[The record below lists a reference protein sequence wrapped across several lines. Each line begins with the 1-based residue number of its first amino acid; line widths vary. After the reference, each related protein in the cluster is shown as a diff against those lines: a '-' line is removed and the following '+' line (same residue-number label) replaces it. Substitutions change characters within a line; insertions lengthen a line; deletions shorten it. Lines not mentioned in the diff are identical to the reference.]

1 MNDSTLQAEALAD
14 ALYSVGVRDVVIAPG
29 SRSAPLALALARRD
43 QFNRHIHIDERSAG
57 FVALGISK
65 ASGRPVATVCT
76 SGTATANFHPAVLE
90 ASHSDVPL
98 IVITADRPSE
108 LQGIGS
114 NQTTNQSQLFGSAAR
129 HFVAIDAGDSLSW
142 LEDFSKIFDDLDGP
156 VHINIA
162 FREPLLTEESDSIPV
177 TSVIPAF
184 EVSAQAEKMAPAL
197 SELGITSGHRGVV
210 VVGHGLGTFSR
221 QEISVWATRLGW
233 PVVAEDPLSH
243 SAAIQHA
250 SLLVGTTFA
259 SEKLQPEVALV
270 IGKIG
275 LSRSVMAL
283 LTRTSRVIGIDSH
296 HEVSN
301 PLRKNDVQLA
311 ALPRV
316 DVDADPNWL
325 KAWHQASAKVA
336 GALALPTWSEQNLA
350 TIFARSLPSGSSL
363 FIGSSRP
370 IRDIEAF
377 AAPRAD
383 IEVFG
388 NRGLAGI
395 DGNISTA
402 IGISR
407 VRPGR
412 TFAYLGDIAFLHD
425 VNALLNDAP
434 NLTIVVVDNNGGG
447 IFSTLPQRGIDHFE
461 EVFGTPHNRDLP
473 AITSGFGVHVTRVAT
488 LQDFERALAEDHS
501 ALNVVIAVMPG
512 RDVNADNLKI
522 AIATAE
528 KALTQ

>member
-14 ALYSVGVRDVVIAPG
+14 ALYLVGVRDVVIAPG

-43 QFNRHIHIDERSAG
+43 QFNRHIQIDERVAG

-129 HFVAIDAGDSLSW
+129 HFIAIDAGDSLSW
-142 LEDFSKIFDDLDGP
+142 LADFPKIFDDLDGP

-162 FREPLLTEESDSIPV
+162 FREPLLPEGEVVPQ
-177 TSVIPAF
+177 VIPAF
-184 EVSAQAEKMAPAL
+184 EVSAQAEKMAPTL
-197 SELGITSGHRGVV
+197 SELGISSGQRGVV

-221 QEISVWATRLGW
+221 QEISAWAIRLGW

-243 SAAIQHA
+243 PAAIQHA

-259 SEKLQPEVALV
+259 SEQLQPEVALV

-283 LTRTSRVIGIDSH
+283 LTRTPRVIGIDSH
-296 HEVSN
+296 HEVSD
-301 PLRKNDVQLA
+301 PLRKNNVQLG

-316 DVDADPNWL
+316 DVDADPKWI

-336 GALALPTWSEQNLA
+336 GALALPTWSEQHLA
-350 TIFARSLPSGSSL
+350 AIFARSIPSGSSL

-402 IGISR
+402 IGVSR

-425 VNALLNDAP
+425 VNALLYDAP
-434 NLTIVVVDNNGGG
+434 NLTVVVIDNNGVG

-461 EVFGTPHNRDLP
+461 EIFGTPHNRDLT
-473 AITSGFGVHVTRVAT
+473 AIASGFGVHVTRVAT

-501 ALNVVIAVMPG
+501 ALNVIIAVMPG
-512 RDVNADNLKI
+512 RDANADNLKI

>member
-1 MNDSTLQAEALAD
+1 MNDSTLQAEALAE
-14 ALYSVGVRDVVIAPG
+14 ALYSAGVRDVVIAPG

-65 ASGRPVATVCT
+65 ATSRPVATVCT
-76 SGTATANFHPAVLE
+76 SGTATANFHPALLE

-114 NQTTNQSQLFGSAAR
+114 NQTTNQSALYGSALR
-129 HFVAIDAGDSLSW
+129 HFLEIEAGTSLAWIDHFNNAV
-142 LEDFSKIFDDLDGP
+142 DGLNGP
-156 VHINIA
+156 MQINIA
-162 FREPLLTEESDSIPV
+162 FREPLLPEGEVVSQ
-177 TSVIPAF
+177 VIPAF

-197 SELGITSGHRGVV
+197 SELGITSGQRGVV

-221 QEISVWATRLGW
+221 QEISAWSTRLGW

-301 PLRKNDVQLA
+301 PLRKNEVQLA

-325 KAWHQASAKVA
+325 QAWHQASAKA
-336 GALALPTWSEQNLA
+336 ADALALPTWSEQNLA
-350 TIFARSLPSGSSL
+350 AIFARSLPSRSSL

-377 AAPRAD
+377 AAPRGD
-383 IEVFG
+383 IDVFG

-412 TFAYLGDIAFLHD
+412 TFVYLGDIAFLHD
-425 VNALLNDAP
+425 VNALINDAP
-434 NLTIVVVDNNGGG
+434 NLTVVVVDNNGGG
-447 IFSTLPQRGIDHFE
+447 IFSTLPQRGVDHFE
-461 EVFGTPHNRDLP
+461 EVFGTPHNRDLT
-473 AITSGFGVHVTRVAT
+473 AIAAGFGIHVTRVAS
-488 LQDFERALAEDHS
+488 LQEFEQALSQEHA
-501 ALNVVIAVMPG
+501 ALNVIIAAMPS
-512 RDVNADNLKI
+512 RDTSADSLKS
-522 AIATAE
+522 AMALVE
-528 KALTQ
+528 KALQG

>member
-14 ALYSVGVRDVVIAPG
+14 ALYSAGVRDVVIAPG

-43 QFNRHIHIDERSAG
+43 HFTRHIHIDERSAG

-65 ASGRPVATVCT
+65 ATGHPVATVCT
-76 SGTATANFHPAVLE
+76 SGTATANFHPALLE
-90 ASHSDVPL
+90 ASHSNVPL

-108 LQGIGS
+108 LQGIGA
-114 NQTTNQSQLFGSAAR
+114 NQTTNQSALYGSALR
-129 HFVAIDAGDSLSW
+129 HFLEIEAGTSLAWIDRFNNAV
-142 LEDFSKIFDDLDGP
+142 DGLNGP
-156 VHINIA
+156 MQINIA
-162 FREPLLTEESDSIPV
+162 FREPLLPEGEVASQ
-177 TSVIPAF
+177 VIPAF
-184 EVSAQAEKMAPAL
+184 EVSTQAEKMAPAL
-197 SELGITSGHRGVV
+197 SELGITSGQRGVV
-210 VVGHGLGTFSR
+210 VVGHGLGTFSS

-259 SEKLQPEVALV
+259 SEQLQPEVALV

-283 LTRTSRVIGIDSH
+283 ITRTPRVIGIDSH

-301 PLRKNDVQLA
+301 PLRKNSVQLS

-316 DVDADPNWL
+316 DVDAEPNWL
-325 KAWHQASAKVA
+325 NAWQAASVKIAS
-336 GALALPTWSEQNLA
+336 ALALPTWSEQNLA
-350 TIFARSLPSGSSL
+350 AIFARSLPSGSTL

-377 AAPRAD
+377 AAPRGD
-383 IEVFG
+383 ISVFG

-395 DGNISTA
+395 DGNVSTA

-407 VRPGR
+407 VTQGR

-425 VNALLNDAP
+425 VNALLNNAP
-434 NLTIVVVDNNGGG
+434 NLTVVVVDNNGGG
-447 IFSTLPQRGIDHFE
+447 IFSTLPQRGVDHFE
-461 EVFGTPHNRDLP
+461 EVFGTPHNRDLA
-473 AITSGFGVHVTRVAT
+473 AIAGGFGVHVTRVEN
-488 LQDFERALAEDHS
+488 LQEFEFAFPQQHAALNVIIAAMPSRDSSADSLKSAIALAERALQA
-501 ALNVVIAVMPG
+501 
-512 RDVNADNLKI
+512 
-522 AIATAE
+522 
-528 KALTQ
+528 

>member
-1 MNDSTLQAEALAD
+1 MNDSTLQAEALAE
-14 ALYSVGVRDVVIAPG
+14 ALYSAGVRDVVIAPG

-65 ASGRPVATVCT
+65 ATSRPVATVCT
-76 SGTATANFHPAVLE
+76 SGTATANFHPALLE

-114 NQTTNQSQLFGSAAR
+114 NQTTNQSALYGSALR
-129 HFVAIDAGDSLSW
+129 HFLEIEAGTSLAWIDHFNNAV
-142 LEDFSKIFDDLDGP
+142 DGLNGP
-156 VHINIA
+156 MQINIA
-162 FREPLLTEESDSIPV
+162 FREPLLPEGEVVSQ
-177 TSVIPAF
+177 VIPAF

-197 SELGITSGHRGVV
+197 SELGITSGQRGVV

-221 QEISVWATRLGW
+221 REISAWSTRLGW

-283 LTRTSRVIGIDSH
+283 LTRTARVIGIDSH

-301 PLRKNDVQLA
+301 PLRKNEVQLA

-325 KAWHQASAKVA
+325 QAWHQASAKA
-336 GALALPTWSEQNLA
+336 ADALALPTWSEQNLA
-350 TIFARSLPSGSSL
+350 AIFARSLPSGSSL

-377 AAPRAD
+377 AAPRGD
-383 IEVFG
+383 IDVFG

-412 TFAYLGDIAFLHD
+412 TFVYLGDIAFLHD
-425 VNALLNDAP
+425 VNALINDAP
-434 NLTIVVVDNNGGG
+434 NLTVVVVDNNGGG
-447 IFSTLPQRGIDHFE
+447 IFSTLPQRGVDHFE
-461 EVFGTPHNRDLP
+461 EVFGTPHNRDLT
-473 AITSGFGVHVTRVAT
+473 AIAAGFGVHVTRVAS
-488 LQDFERALAEDHS
+488 LQEFEQALSQEHA
-501 ALNVVIAVMPG
+501 ALNVIIAAMPS
-512 RDVNADNLKI
+512 RDTSADSLKS
-522 AIATAE
+522 AMALVE
-528 KALTQ
+528 KALQG

>member
-1 MNDSTLQAEALAD
+1 
-14 ALYSVGVRDVVIAPG
+14 
-29 SRSAPLALALARRD
+29 
-43 QFNRHIHIDERSAG
+43 
-57 FVALGISK
+57 
-65 ASGRPVATVCT
+65 
-76 SGTATANFHPAVLE
+76 
-90 ASHSDVPL
+90 
-98 IVITADRPSE
+98 
-108 LQGIGS
+108 
-114 NQTTNQSQLFGSAAR
+114 
-129 HFVAIDAGDSLSW
+129 
-142 LEDFSKIFDDLDGP
+142 
-156 VHINIA
+156 
-162 FREPLLTEESDSIPV
+162 
-177 TSVIPAF
+177 
-184 EVSAQAEKMAPAL
+184 
-197 SELGITSGHRGVV
+197 
-210 VVGHGLGTFSR
+210 
-221 QEISVWATRLGW
+221 
-233 PVVAEDPLSH
+233 
-243 SAAIQHA
+243 
-250 SLLVGTTFA
+250 
-259 SEKLQPEVALV
+259 
-270 IGKIG
+270 
-275 LSRSVMAL
+275 MAL

-301 PLRKNDVQLA
+301 PLRKNEVQLA

>member
-1 MNDSTLQAEALAD
+1 MNDSTLQAEALAE
-14 ALYSVGVRDVVIAPG
+14 ALYSAGVRDVVIAPG
-29 SRSAPLALALARRD
+29 SRSAPLALALAR
-43 QFNRHIHIDERSAG
+43 HERSAG

-65 ASGRPVATVCT
+65 ATSRPVATVCT
-76 SGTATANFHPAVLE
+76 SGTATANYHPALLE

-114 NQTTNQSQLFGSAAR
+114 NQTTNQSALYGSALR
-129 HFVAIDAGDSLSW
+129 HFLEIEAGTSLAWIDHFNNAV
-142 LEDFSKIFDDLDGP
+142 DGLNGP
-156 VHINIA
+156 MQINIA
-162 FREPLLTEESDSIPV
+162 FREPLLPEGEVVSQ
-177 TSVIPAF
+177 VIPAF

-197 SELGITSGHRGVV
+197 SELGITSGQRGVV

-221 QEISVWATRLGW
+221 QEISAWSTRLGW

-316 DVDADPNWL
+316 DVDADPKWL

-350 TIFARSLPSGSSL
+350 AIFARSLPSGSSL

-395 DGNISTA
+395 DGNTSTA

-412 TFAYLGDIAFLHD
+412 TFVYLGDIAFLHD
-425 VNALLNDAP
+425 VNALINDAP
-434 NLTIVVVDNNGGG
+434 NLTVVVVDNNGGG
-447 IFSTLPQRGIDHFE
+447 IFSTLPQRGVNGFE
-461 EVFGTPHNRDLP
+461 TVFGTPHGLNP
-473 AITSGFGVHVTRVAT
+473 AAIAKAMGVDAKQISSLKELETEIKGPISGV
-488 LQDFERALAEDHS
+488 S
-501 ALNVVIAVMPG
+501 VVVCDVPG
-512 RDVNADNLKI
+512 RETNADNLKSI
-522 AIATAE
+522 YESLSSI
-528 KALTQ
+528 

>member
-1 MNDSTLQAEALAD
+1 MNDSTLQAEALAE
-14 ALYSVGVRDVVIAPG
+14 ALYSAGVRDVVIAPG

-43 QFNRHIHIDERSAG
+43 QFKRHIHIDERSAG

-65 ASGRPVATVCT
+65 ATSRPVATVCT
-76 SGTATANFHPAVLE
+76 SGTATANFYPALLE

-108 LQGIGS
+108 LQGIGA
-114 NQTTNQSQLFGSAAR
+114 NQTTNQSALYGSALR
-129 HFVAIDAGDSLSW
+129 HFLEIEAGASLAWIDRFHNAV
-142 LEDFSKIFDDLDGP
+142 DGLNGP
-156 VHINIA
+156 MHINIA
-162 FREPLLTEESDSIPV
+162 FREPLLPEGEVLSQVIPV
-177 TSVIPAF
+177 SEA
-184 EVSAQAEKMAPAL
+184 SAQAEKQPSAL
-197 SELGITSGHRGVV
+197 SELGITSGQRGVV
-210 VVGHGLGTFSR
+210 VVGHGLGSFSR
-221 QEISVWATRLGW
+221 QEISAWVTRLGW

-243 SAAIQHA
+243 SGAIQHA

-275 LSRSVMAL
+275 LSRSVMAM

-301 PLRKNDVQLA
+301 PLRKNSVQLA
-311 ALPRV
+311 VLPHV
-316 DVDADPNWL
+316 DVDADPEWL
-325 KAWHQASAKVA
+325 QAWHQASEKAA
-336 GALALPTWSEQNLA
+336 AALALPVWSEQNLA
-350 TIFARSLPSGSSL
+350 AHFARSLPNGSAL

-377 AAPRAD
+377 AAPRGD

-395 DGNISTA
+395 DGNMSTA

-407 VRPGR
+407 VTPGR

-425 VNALLNDAP
+425 VNALMNDAP
-434 NLTIVVVDNNGGG
+434 NLTVVVVDNNGGG
-447 IFSTLPQRGIDHFE
+447 IFSTLPQRGVEHFE
-461 EVFGTPHNRDLP
+461 EVFGTPHNRDLT
-473 AITSGFGVHVTRVAT
+473 AIAAGFGVHVTRVESI
-488 LQDFERALAEDHS
+488 QEFEQALSQEHA
-501 ALNVVIAVMPG
+501 ALNVIIAAMPS
-512 RDVNADNLKI
+512 RDTSADSLKSALALI
-522 AIATAE
+522 E
-528 KALTQ
+528 KALQG

>member
-1 MNDSTLQAEALAD
+1 MNDSTLQAEALAE
-14 ALYSVGVRDVVIAPG
+14 ALYSAGVRDVVIAPG

-65 ASGRPVATVCT
+65 ATSRPVATVCT
-76 SGTATANFHPAVLE
+76 SGTATANFHPALLE

-114 NQTTNQSQLFGSAAR
+114 NQTTNQSALYGSALR
-129 HFVAIDAGDSLSW
+129 HFLEIEAGTSLAWIDHFNNAV
-142 LEDFSKIFDDLDGP
+142 DGLNGP
-156 VHINIA
+156 MQINIA
-162 FREPLLTEESDSIPV
+162 FREPLLPEGEVVSQ
-177 TSVIPAF
+177 VIPAF

-197 SELGITSGHRGVV
+197 SELGITSGQRGVV

-221 QEISVWATRLGW
+221 REISAWSTRLGW

-250 SLLVGTTFA
+250 SILVGTTFA

-325 KAWHQASAKVA
+325 KAWHQASAKAA

-350 TIFARSLPSGSSL
+350 AIFARSLPSGSSL

-377 AAPRAD
+377 AAPRGD
-383 IEVFG
+383 IDVFG

-412 TFAYLGDIAFLHD
+412 TFVYLGDIAFLHD
-425 VNALLNDAP
+425 VNALINDAP
-434 NLTIVVVDNNGGG
+434 NLTVVVVDNNGGG
-447 IFSTLPQRGIDHFE
+447 IFSTLPQRGVDHFE
-461 EVFGTPHNRDLP
+461 EVFGTPHNRDLT
-473 AITSGFGVHVTRVAT
+473 AIAAGFGVHVTRVAS
-488 LQDFERALAEDHS
+488 LQEFEQALSQEHA
-501 ALNVVIAVMPG
+501 ALNVIIAAMPS
-512 RDVNADNLKI
+512 RDTSADSLKS
-522 AIATAE
+522 AMALVE
-528 KALTQ
+528 KALQG

>member
-1 MNDSTLQAEALAD
+1 MNDSTLQAEALAE
-14 ALYSVGVRDVVIAPG
+14 ALYSAGVRDVVIAPG

-65 ASGRPVATVCT
+65 ATSRPVATVCT
-76 SGTATANFHPAVLE
+76 SGTATANFHPALLE

-114 NQTTNQSQLFGSAAR
+114 NQTTNQSALYGSALR
-129 HFVAIDAGDSLSW
+129 HFLEIEAGTSLAWIDHFNNAV
-142 LEDFSKIFDDLDGP
+142 DGLNGP
-156 VHINIA
+156 MQINIA
-162 FREPLLTEESDSIPV
+162 FREPLLPEGEVVSQ
-177 TSVIPAF
+177 VIPAF

-197 SELGITSGHRGVV
+197 SELGITSGQRGVV
-210 VVGHGLGTFSR
+210 VVGYGLGTFSR
-221 QEISVWATRLGW
+221 QEFSAWSTRLGW

-301 PLRKNDVQLA
+301 PLRKNEVQLA

-325 KAWHQASAKVA
+325 QAWHQASAKA
-336 GALALPTWSEQNLA
+336 ADALALPTWSEQNLA
-350 TIFARSLPSGSSL
+350 AIFARSLPSRSSL

-377 AAPRAD
+377 AAPRGD
-383 IEVFG
+383 IDVFG

-412 TFAYLGDIAFLHD
+412 TFVYLGDIAFLHD
-425 VNALLNDAP
+425 VNALINDAP
-434 NLTIVVVDNNGGG
+434 NLTVVVVDNNGGG
-447 IFSTLPQRGIDHFE
+447 IFSTLPQRGVDHFE
-461 EVFGTPHNRDLP
+461 EVFGTPHNRDLT
-473 AITSGFGVHVTRVAT
+473 AIAAGFGIHVTRVAS
-488 LQDFERALAEDHS
+488 LQEFEQALSQEHA
-501 ALNVVIAVMPG
+501 ALNVIIAAMPS
-512 RDVNADNLKI
+512 RDTSADSLKS
-522 AIATAE
+522 AMALVE
-528 KALTQ
+528 KALQG

>member
-1 MNDSTLQAEALAD
+1 MNDSTLQAEALAE
-14 ALYSVGVRDVVIAPG
+14 ALYSAGVRDVVIAPG

-65 ASGRPVATVCT
+65 ATSRPVATVCT
-76 SGTATANFHPAVLE
+76 SGTATANFHPALLE

-114 NQTTNQSQLFGSAAR
+114 NQTTNQSALYGSALR
-129 HFVAIDAGDSLSW
+129 HFLEIEAGTSLAWIDHFNNAV
-142 LEDFSKIFDDLDGP
+142 DGLNGP
-156 VHINIA
+156 MQINIA
-162 FREPLLTEESDSIPV
+162 FREPLLPEGEVVSQ
-177 TSVIPAF
+177 VIPAF
-184 EVSAQAEKMAPAL
+184 EVSTQAERMAPAL
-197 SELGITSGHRGVV
+197 SELGITSGQRGVV

-221 QEISVWATRLGW
+221 QEISAWSTRLGW

-301 PLRKNDVQLA
+301 PLRKNEVQLA

-325 KAWHQASAKVA
+325 QAWHQASAKA
-336 GALALPTWSEQNLA
+336 ADALALPTWSEQNLA
-350 TIFARSLPSGSSL
+350 AIFARSLPSGSSL

-377 AAPRAD
+377 AAPRGD
-383 IEVFG
+383 IDVFG

-412 TFAYLGDIAFLHD
+412 TFVYLGDIAFLHD
-425 VNALLNDAP
+425 VNALINDAP
-434 NLTIVVVDNNGGG
+434 NLTVVVVDNNGGG
-447 IFSTLPQRGIDHFE
+447 IFSTLPQRGVDHFE
-461 EVFGTPHNRDLP
+461 EVFGTPHNRDLT
-473 AITSGFGVHVTRVAT
+473 AIAAGFGVHVTRVAS
-488 LQDFERALAEDHS
+488 LQEFEQALSQEHA
-501 ALNVVIAVMPG
+501 ALNVIIAAMPS
-512 RDVNADNLKI
+512 RDTSADSLKS
-522 AIATAE
+522 AMALVE
-528 KALTQ
+528 KALQG

>member
-1 MNDSTLQAEALAD
+1 MNDSTLQAEALAE
-14 ALYSVGVRDVVIAPG
+14 ALYSAGVRDVVIAPG

-65 ASGRPVATVCT
+65 ATSRPVATVCT
-76 SGTATANFHPAVLE
+76 SGTATANFHPALLE

-114 NQTTNQSQLFGSAAR
+114 NQTTNQSALYGSALR
-129 HFVAIDAGDSLSW
+129 HFLEIEAGTSLAWIDHFNNAV
-142 LEDFSKIFDDLDGP
+142 DGLNGP
-156 VHINIA
+156 MQINIA
-162 FREPLLTEESDSIPV
+162 FREPLLPEGEVVSQ
-177 TSVIPAF
+177 VIPAF

-197 SELGITSGHRGVV
+197 SELGITSGQRGVV

-221 QEISVWATRLGW
+221 REISAWSTRLGW

-250 SLLVGTTFA
+250 SILVGTTFA

-301 PLRKNDVQLA
+301 PLRKNEVQLA

-325 KAWHQASAKVA
+325 QAWHQASAKA
-336 GALALPTWSEQNLA
+336 ADALALPTWSEQNLA
-350 TIFARSLPSGSSL
+350 AIFARSLPSGSSL

-377 AAPRAD
+377 AAPRGD
-383 IEVFG
+383 IDVFG

-412 TFAYLGDIAFLHD
+412 TFVYLGDIAFLHD
-425 VNALLNDAP
+425 VNALINDAP
-434 NLTIVVVDNNGGG
+434 NLTVVVVDNNGGG
-447 IFSTLPQRGIDHFE
+447 IFSTLPQRGVDHFE
-461 EVFGTPHNRDLP
+461 EVFGTPHNRDLT
-473 AITSGFGVHVTRVAT
+473 AIAAGFGVHVTRVAS
-488 LQDFERALAEDHS
+488 LQEFEQALSQEHA
-501 ALNVVIAVMPG
+501 ALNVIIAAMPS
-512 RDVNADNLKI
+512 RDTSADSLKS
-522 AIATAE
+522 AMALVE
-528 KALTQ
+528 KALQG

>member
-14 ALYSVGVRDVVIAPG
+14 ALYLVGVRDVVIAPG

-43 QFNRHIHIDERSAG
+43 QFNRHLHIDERSAG

-76 SGTATANFHPAVLE
+76 SGTATANFYPAVLE

-114 NQTTNQSQLFGSAAR
+114 NQTTNQSTLYGSAVR
-129 HFVAIDAGDSLSW
+129 HFLEIEAGRSLEWIEHFNSAVHG
-142 LEDFSKIFDDLDGP
+142 LNGP
-156 VHINIA
+156 MQINIA
-162 FREPLLTEESDSIPV
+162 FREPLLPEGEADTQ
-177 TSVIPAF
+177 VIPAF
-184 EVSAQAEKMAPAL
+184 EVSAQAEKMAPTL
-197 SELGITSGHRGVV
+197 SELGITSGQRGVV

-221 QEISVWATRLGW
+221 QEISAWATRLGW

-259 SEKLQPEVALV
+259 SEQLQPEVALV

-283 LTRTSRVIGIDSH
+283 LTRTPRVVGIDSH
-296 HEVSN
+296 HEVSD
-301 PLRKNDVQLA
+301 PLHKNNVQLA

-316 DVDADPNWL
+316 DVDADPNWV

-336 GALALPTWSEQNLA
+336 GALALPTWSEQRLA
-350 TIFARSLPSGSSL
+350 SVFASSLPSGASL

-377 AAPRAD
+377 AAPRGDLA
-383 IEVFG
+383 VFG

-407 VRPGR
+407 ARPGR

-425 VNALLNDAP
+425 INALLSDAP
-434 NLTIVVVDNNGGG
+434 NLTVVVVDNNGGG
-447 IFSTLPQRGIDHFE
+447 IFSTLPQRGIMHFE
-461 EVFGTPHNRDLP
+461 EVFGTPHNRDLA
-473 AITSGFGVHVTRVAT
+473 AIASGFGVHVTRVAT
-488 LQDFERALAEDHS
+488 LKDFERALAEDHP
-501 ALNVVIAVMPG
+501 ALDVIIAVMPS
-512 RDVNADNLKI
+512 RDNNADNLKI

-528 KALTQ
+528 NALTQ

>member
-1 MNDSTLQAEALAD
+1 MNDSTLQAEALAE
-14 ALYSVGVRDVVIAPG
+14 ALYSAGVRDVVIAPG

-65 ASGRPVATVCT
+65 ATSRPVATVCT
-76 SGTATANFHPAVLE
+76 SGTATANFHPALLE

-114 NQTTNQSQLFGSAAR
+114 NQTTNQSALYGSALR
-129 HFVAIDAGDSLSW
+129 HFLEIEAGTSLAWIDHFNNAV
-142 LEDFSKIFDDLDGP
+142 DGLNGP
-156 VHINIA
+156 MQINIA
-162 FREPLLTEESDSIPV
+162 FREPLLPEGEVVSQ
-177 TSVIPAF
+177 VIPAF

-197 SELGITSGHRGVV
+197 SELGITSGQRGVV

-221 QEISVWATRLGW
+221 QEISAWSTRLGW

-301 PLRKNDVQLA
+301 PLRKNEVQLA

-325 KAWHQASAKVA
+325 QAWHQASAKA
-336 GALALPTWSEQNLA
+336 ADALALPTWSEQNLA
-350 TIFARSLPSGSSL
+350 AIFARSLPSGSSL

-377 AAPRAD
+377 AAPRGD
-383 IEVFG
+383 IDVFG

-412 TFAYLGDIAFLHD
+412 TFVYLGDIAFLHD
-425 VNALLNDAP
+425 VNALINDAP
-434 NLTIVVVDNNGGG
+434 NLTVVVVDNNGGG
-447 IFSTLPQRGIDHFE
+447 IFSTLPQRGVDHFE
-461 EVFGTPHNRDLP
+461 EVFGTPHNRDLT
-473 AITSGFGVHVTRVAT
+473 AIAAGFGVHVTRVAS
-488 LQDFERALAEDHS
+488 LQEFEQALSQEHA
-501 ALNVVIAVMPG
+501 ALNVIIAAMPS
-512 RDVNADNLKI
+512 RDTSADSLKS
-522 AIATAE
+522 AMALVE
-528 KALTQ
+528 KALQG

>member
-14 ALYSVGVRDVVIAPG
+14 ALYLVGVRDVVIAPG

-76 SGTATANFHPAVLE
+76 SGTATANFFPALME

-162 FREPLLTEESDSIPV
+162 FREPLLPEDSHSKPV
-177 TSVIPAF
+177 TAVT
-184 EVSAQAEKMAPAL
+184 ERQNKEKWELSTHKSL
-197 SELGITSGHRGVV
+197 SELGVSSDHRGVV
-210 VVGHGLGTFSR
+210 ILGHGLGV
-221 QEISVWATRLGW
+221 ISPAELLTWTSALGW
-233 PVVAEDPLSH
+233 PVIAENPLSH
-243 SAAIQHA
+243 ANAIAHA
-250 SLLVGTTFA
+250 SLFVG
-259 SEKLQPEVALV
+259 SEYALNYLQPEVAIV
-270 IGKIG
+270 AGKIG

-283 LTRTSRVIGIDSH
+283 ITRTPQVIGIDSH

-301 PLRKNDVQLA
+301 PLRKNEIQLGALPPVDVFGNEKWLELWRAASARVSA
-311 ALPRV
+311 AL
-316 DVDADPNWL
+316 D
-325 KAWHQASAKVA
+325 
-336 GALALPTWSEQNLA
+336 LPEWSEQRLA
-350 TIFARSLPSGSSL
+350 SIFASSLPSGASL

-370 IRDIEAF
+370 IRDIEGF
-377 AAPRAD
+377 AAPRGDLA
-383 IEVFG
+383 VFG

-395 DGNISTA
+395 DGNVSTS

-407 VRPGR
+407 ARSGR

-425 VNALLNDAP
+425 ISALLSDAP
-434 NLTIVVVDNNGGG
+434 DLTVVVVDNNGGG

-461 EVFGTPHNRDLP
+461 EVFGTPHNRDLT
-473 AITSGFGVHVTRVAT
+473 AIASGFGVHVTRVAT
-488 LQDFERALAEDHS
+488 LKDFERALAEDHP
-501 ALNVVIAVMPG
+501 ALNVIVAVMPS
-512 RDVNADNLKI
+512 RDASADNLKS
-522 AIATAE
+522 AIAAAE
-528 KALTQ
+528 KALTV

>member
-14 ALYSVGVRDVVIAPG
+14 ALYLVGVRDVVIAPG
-29 SRSAPLALALARRD
+29 SRSAPLALAMARRD
-43 QFNRHIHIDERSAG
+43 QFNRHIHIDERVAG

-76 SGTATANFHPAVLE
+76 SGTATANFFPALME

-114 NQTTNQSQLFGSAAR
+114 NQTTNQSKLFGSTAR
-129 HFVAIDAGDSLSW
+129 YFVAIDAGDSLSW
-142 LEDFSKIFDDLDGP
+142 LADFTQIFDDLDGP

-162 FREPLLTEESDSIPV
+162 FREPLLPEGEVVPK
-177 TSVIPAF
+177 VIPAL
-184 EVSAQAEKMAPAL
+184 EASKKAEKIAPTL
-197 SELGITSGHRGVV
+197 SELGITSGQRGVV

-221 QEISVWATRLGW
+221 QEISAWATRLGW

-259 SEKLQPEVALV
+259 SEQLQPEVALV

-283 LTRTSRVIGIDSH
+283 LTRTPRVIGIDSH
-296 HEVSN
+296 NEVSD
-301 PLRKNDVQLA
+301 PLRKNSVQLA

-316 DVDADPNWL
+316 DIDADPNWV
-325 KAWHQASAKVA
+325 KAWHQASAQVA

-350 TIFARSLPSGSSL
+350 AIFARSLPSGSSL

-407 VRPGR
+407 ARPER

-425 VNALLNDAP
+425 ANALLYDAP
-434 NLTIVVVDNNGGG
+434 NLTVVVVDNNGGG
-447 IFSTLPQRGIDHFE
+447 IFSTLPQRGVDHFE
-461 EVFGTPHNRDLP
+461 EVFGTPHNRDLT
-473 AITSGFGVHVTRVAT
+473 AIASGFGVHVTRVAT
-488 LQDFERALAEDHS
+488 LEDFEQALTEDHY
-501 ALNVVIAVMPG
+501 ALNVIIAVMPS
-512 RDVNADNLKI
+512 REASADNLKT
-522 AIATAE
+522 AVASAE
-528 KALTQ
+528 KALTV

>member
-1 MNDSTLQAEALAD
+1 MNDSTLQAEALAE
-14 ALYSVGVRDVVIAPG
+14 ALYSAGVRDVVIAPG

-65 ASGRPVATVCT
+65 ATSRPVATVCT
-76 SGTATANFHPAVLE
+76 SGTATANYHPALLE

-114 NQTTNQSQLFGSAAR
+114 NQTTNQSALYGSALR
-129 HFVAIDAGDSLSW
+129 HFLEIEAGTSLAWIDHFNNAV
-142 LEDFSKIFDDLDGP
+142 DGLNGP
-156 VHINIA
+156 MQINIA
-162 FREPLLTEESDSIPV
+162 FREPLLPEGEVVSQ
-177 TSVIPAF
+177 VIPAF

-197 SELGITSGHRGVV
+197 SELGITSGQRGVV

-221 QEISVWATRLGW
+221 REISAWSTRLGW

-250 SLLVGTTFA
+250 SILVGTTFA

-301 PLRKNDVQLA
+301 PLRKNEVQLA

-325 KAWHQASAKVA
+325 QAWHQASAKA
-336 GALALPTWSEQNLA
+336 ADALALPTWSEQNLA
-350 TIFARSLPSGSSL
+350 AIFARSLPSGSSL

-377 AAPRAD
+377 AAPRGD
-383 IEVFG
+383 IDVFG

-412 TFAYLGDIAFLHD
+412 TFVYLGDIAFLHD
-425 VNALLNDAP
+425 VNALINDAP
-434 NLTIVVVDNNGGG
+434 NLTVVVVDNNGGG
-447 IFSTLPQRGIDHFE
+447 IFSTLPQRGVDHFE
-461 EVFGTPHNRDLP
+461 EVFGTPHNRDLT
-473 AITSGFGVHVTRVAT
+473 AIAAGFGVHVTRVAS
-488 LQDFERALAEDHS
+488 LQEFEQALSQEHA
-501 ALNVVIAVMPG
+501 ALNVIIAAMPS
-512 RDVNADNLKI
+512 RDTSADSLKS
-522 AIATAE
+522 AMALVE
-528 KALTQ
+528 KALQG

>member
-1 MNDSTLQAEALAD
+1 
-14 ALYSVGVRDVVIAPG
+14 
-29 SRSAPLALALARRD
+29 
-43 QFNRHIHIDERSAG
+43 
-57 FVALGISK
+57 
-65 ASGRPVATVCT
+65 
-76 SGTATANFHPAVLE
+76 
-90 ASHSDVPL
+90 
-98 IVITADRPSE
+98 
-108 LQGIGS
+108 
-114 NQTTNQSQLFGSAAR
+114 
-129 HFVAIDAGDSLSW
+129 
-142 LEDFSKIFDDLDGP
+142 
-156 VHINIA
+156 
-162 FREPLLTEESDSIPV
+162 
-177 TSVIPAF
+177 
-184 EVSAQAEKMAPAL
+184 MAPAL

-301 PLRKNDVQLA
+301 PLRKNEVQLA

>member
-114 NQTTNQSQLFGSAAR
+114 NQTTNQSTLYGSALR
-129 HFVAIDAGDSLSW
+129 HFLEIEAGTSLEWIDRFNSAV
-142 LEDFSKIFDDLDGP
+142 DGLNGP
-156 VHINIA
+156 MQINIA
-162 FREPLLTEESDSIPV
+162 FREPLLPEGEADTQ
-177 TSVIPAF
+177 VIPAF
-184 EVSAQAEKMAPAL
+184 EVSAQAKKMAPTL
-197 SELGITSGHRGVV
+197 SELGITSGQRGVV

-221 QEISVWATRLGW
+221 QEISAWATRLGW

-283 LTRTSRVIGIDSH
+283 ITRTSRVIGIDSH

-301 PLRKNDVQLA
+301 PLRKNEVQLA

-336 GALALPTWSEQNLA
+336 DALALPTWSEQKLA
-350 TIFARSLPSGSSL
+350 AIFARSLSSGSSL

-383 IEVFG
+383 IGVFG

-407 VRPGR
+407 ARSGR

-425 VNALLNDAP
+425 INALLNDAP
-434 NLTIVVVDNNGGG
+434 DLTVVVVDNNGGG

-461 EVFGTPHNRDLP
+461 EIFGTPHNRDLT
-473 AITSGFGVHVTRVAT
+473 AIASGFGVHVTRVAN
-488 LQDFERALAEDHS
+488 LKDFERALAEDHS
-501 ALNVVIAVMPG
+501 VLNVIIAVMPS
-512 RDVNADNLKI
+512 RDINADNLKI

>member
-1 MNDSTLQAEALAD
+1 MNDSTLQAEALAE
-14 ALYSVGVRDVVIAPG
+14 ALYSAGVRDVVIAPG

-65 ASGRPVATVCT
+65 ATSRPVATVCT
-76 SGTATANFHPAVLE
+76 SGTATANFHPALLE

-114 NQTTNQSQLFGSAAR
+114 NQTTNQSALYGSALR
-129 HFVAIDAGDSLSW
+129 HFLEIEAGTSLAWIDHFNNAV
-142 LEDFSKIFDDLDGP
+142 DGLNGP
-156 VHINIA
+156 MQINIA
-162 FREPLLTEESDSIPV
+162 FREPLLPEGEVVSQ
-177 TSVIPAF
+177 VIPAF

-197 SELGITSGHRGVV
+197 SELGITSGQRGVV

-221 QEISVWATRLGW
+221 QEISAWSTRLGW

-301 PLRKNDVQLA
+301 PLRKNEVQLA
-311 ALPRV
+311 ALPPV

-325 KAWHQASAKVA
+325 QACIKRALKPLTLLLCPLGLNKTWRLFSLDHYRVA
-336 GALALPTWSEQNLA
+336 VP
-350 TIFARSLPSGSSL
+350 SSL
-363 FIGSSRP
+363 DRVVP
-370 IRDIEAF
+370 F
-377 AAPRAD
+377 AILKPSQR
-383 IEVFG
+383 
-388 NRGLAGI
+388 LAA
-395 DGNISTA
+395 ISTYLETAGWPESMA
-402 IGISR
+402 IFL
-407 VRPGR
+407 P
-412 TFAYLGDIAFLHD
+412 LLAF
-425 VNALLNDAP
+425 P
-434 NLTIVVVDNNGGG
+434 
-447 IFSTLPQRGIDHFE
+447 E
-461 EVFGTPHNRDLP
+461 
-473 AITSGFGVHVTRVAT
+473 
-488 LQDFERALAEDHS
+488 
-501 ALNVVIAVMPG
+501 
-512 RDVNADNLKI
+512 
-522 AIATAE
+522 
-528 KALTQ
+528 